1 MNYSDLITLILT
13 QLRTHVNSDQ
23 FLEQF
28 RRSKAFVRHRKL
40 TLKQVVAYLIYSKKR
55 SMDIELSAL
64 QRQIPDI
71 EFPDVSRQAVS
82 KPGAASCQIFSR
94 NFLMNK
100 LKRYTNRVVT
110 KATKYNLTA
119 AETIIGSLFK
129 CPSNIVKI
137 IPRTYITLP
146 NFTIC
151 FIENFLSSKSMKIS
165 AKTSPFR
172 YHNAHE

>member
-82 KPGAASCQIFSR
+82 EARRGILPDLFKEL
-94 NFLMNK
+94 LMNRLK
-100 LKRYTNRVVT
+100 LYTNMPLVQKAGLDTVFSLLMDLRWRSHYPTTHPLNLERLQAVITRIFAGWRVFFP
-110 KATKYNLTA
+110 L
-119 AETIIGSLFK
+119 SMM
-129 CPSNIVKI
+129 S
-137 IPRTYITLP
+137 
-146 NFTIC
+146 
-151 FIENFLSSKSMKIS
+151 FLI
-165 AKTSPFR
+165 R
-172 YHNAHE
+172 

>member
-40 TLKQVVAYLIYSKKR
+40 TLKQVVAYLIYLKKR

-71 EFPDVSRQAVS
+71 QFPDVSRQAVS
-82 KPGAASCQIFSR
+82 KARARHPARSFQGTF
-94 NFLMNK
+94 
-100 LKRYTNRVVT
+100 
-110 KATKYNLTA
+110 
-119 AETIIGSLFK
+119 
-129 CPSNIVKI
+129 
-137 IPRTYITLP
+137 
-146 NFTIC
+146 
-151 FIENFLSSKSMKIS
+151 
-165 AKTSPFR
+165 
-172 YHNAHE
+172 

>member
-64 QRQIPDI
+64 QRQIPGHR
-71 EFPDVSRQAVS
+71 VSR
-82 KPGAASCQIFSR
+82 CF
-94 NFLMNK
+94 
-100 LKRYTNRVVT
+100 TT
-110 KATKYNLTA
+110 
-119 AETIIGSLFK
+119 GSLQSQAWHPARSFQG
-129 CPSNIVKI
+129 
-137 IPRTYITLP
+137 T
-146 NFTIC
+146 F
-151 FIENFLSSKSMKIS
+151 
-165 AKTSPFR
+165 
-172 YHNAHE
+172 

>member
-71 EFPDVSRQAVS
+71 QFPDVSRQAVS
-82 KPGAASCQIFSR
+82 KVRRGILPDLFKEL
-94 NFLMNK
+94 LMNR
-100 LKRYTNRVVT
+100 LKRYTNMSLVQKTGLDTVFSLLMDLRWRSHYPT
-110 KATKYNLTA
+110 THPLNLERLPA
-119 AETIIGSLFK
+119 
-129 CPSNIVKI
+129 V
-137 IPRTYITLP
+137 ITRIFAGWRGFFPLSMMS
-146 NFTIC
+146 
-151 FIENFLSSKSMKIS
+151 FLI
-165 AKTSPFR
+165 R
-172 YHNAHE
+172 

>member
-40 TLKQVVAYLIYSKKR
+40 TLKQVVAYLICLKKR

-71 EFPDVSRQAVS
+71 QFPDVSRQAVS
-82 KPGAASCQIFSR
+82 KARRGILPD
-94 NFLMNK
+94 
-100 LKRYTNRVVT
+100 
-110 KATKYNLTA
+110 
-119 AETIIGSLFK
+119 LFK
-129 CPSNIVKI
+129 ELFDELI
-137 IPRTYITLP
+137 IPGLSEPPVRTLRA
-146 NFTIC
+146 TIPGN
-151 FIENFLSSKSMKIS
+151 ESQLKFLILDD
-165 AKTSPFR
+165 
-172 YHNAHE
+172 